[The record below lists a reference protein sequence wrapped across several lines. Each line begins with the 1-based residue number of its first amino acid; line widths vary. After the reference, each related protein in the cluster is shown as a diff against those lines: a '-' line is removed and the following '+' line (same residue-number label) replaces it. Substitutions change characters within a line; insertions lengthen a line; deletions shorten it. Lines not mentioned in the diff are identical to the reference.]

1 MDKGTSVLIMTEN
14 SGFAAYALWNALKLH
29 FTSESYDYFKYNGKT
44 NVSKQTF
51 TTNKSKYQ
59 FYKLSRKYD
68 LDELKNFYV
77 ANFIQ
82 GKGDWVGDLLQDGD
96 ENYTKWQ
103 KTQQSLTY
111 TFENDIMYMFDSVDG
126 AEFWHIDDYFKP
138 IDGGWPML
146 ITKMMHDKISL
157 ETVCILVDIFGCMP
171 KWEKQITED
180 IIWPTHRR
188 IIKKYTPFIQYDKE
202 KFTKFLKEK
211 IKEYA

>member
-1 MDKGTSVLIMTEN
+1 MTEN
-14 SGFAAYALWNALKLH
+14 TGFAAYALWNALKLH
-29 FTSESYDYFKYNGKT
+29 FTSDSYDYFKYNGKT
-44 NVSKQTF
+44 NVSKSTF
-51 TTNKSKYQ
+51 STNKSKYH
-59 FYKLSRKYD
+59 FYKLSRKYN
-68 LDELKNFYV
+68 LEELKDFYV

-146 ITKMMHDKISL
+146 ITKMMHDKIKL
-157 ETVCILVDIFGCMP
+157 ETVCILIDIFDCMP
-171 KWEKQITED
+171 RWEKQITED
-180 IIWPTHRR
+180 IVWPTHRR
-188 IIKKYTPFIQYDKE
+188 IIKKYTPFINYDKQ
-202 KFTKFLKEK
+202 KFKEILKEK
-211 IKEYA
+211 IKEHA

>member
-1 MDKGTSVLIMTEN
+1 MTEN

-51 TTNKSKYQ
+51 TINKSKYQ

-68 LDELKNFYV
+68 IEELKNFYI

-146 ITKMMHDKISL
+146 ITKMMHEKISL
-157 ETVCILVDIFGCMP
+157 ETVCILVDILGCMP

>member
-1 MDKGTSVLIMTEN
+1 MTEN
-14 SGFAAYALWNALKLH
+14 TGFAAYALWNALKLH
-29 FTSESYDYFKYNGKT
+29 FTSESYDYFRYNGKT

-68 LDELKNFYV
+68 LEELKNFYI

-111 TFENDIMYMFDSVDG
+111 TFENDIIVLLDKVENPNDLLVVRNN
-126 AEFWHIDDYFKP
+126 EFPKLLQYTTQGD
-138 IDGGWPML
+138 
-146 ITKMMHDKISL
+146 ITL
-157 ETVCILVDIFGCMP
+157 ETLIILNDLMNFFPM
-171 KWEKQITED
+171 WEKEIYDD
-180 IIWPTHRR
+180 IVWPSFKT
-188 IIKKYTPFIQYDKE
+188 KCVKYKPFLHYDKE
-202 KFTKFLKEK
+202 KFKQILKEK

>member
-1 MDKGTSVLIMTEN
+1 MTEN

-180 IIWPTHRR
+180 IIWPTHQR

>member
-1 MDKGTSVLIMTEN
+1 MTEN
-14 SGFAAYALWNALKLH
+14 TGFAAYALWNALKLH
-29 FTSESYDYFKYNGKT
+29 FTSDSYDYFKYNGKT
-44 NVSKQTF
+44 NVSKSTF
-51 TTNKSKYQ
+51 STNKSKYH
-59 FYKLSRKYD
+59 FYKLSRKYS
-68 LDELKNFYV
+68 LEELKDFYV

-146 ITKMMHDKISL
+146 ITKMMHDKIKL
-157 ETVCILVDIFGCMP
+157 ETVCILIDIFDCMP
-171 KWEKQITED
+171 RWEKQITDD
-180 IIWPTHRR
+180 IVWPTHRR
-188 IIKKYTPFIQYDKE
+188 IIKKYTPFINYDKQ
-202 KFTKFLKEK
+202 KFKEILKEK
-211 IKEYA
+211 IKEHA

>member
-1 MDKGTSVLIMTEN
+1 MTEN

-68 LDELKNFYV
+68 IEELKNFYI

-157 ETVCILVDIFGCMP
+157 ETVCILVDILGCMP

-180 IIWPTHRR
+180 IIWPTHQR

>member
-1 MDKGTSVLIMTEN
+1 MTEN
-14 SGFAAYALWNALKLH
+14 TGFAAYALWNALKLH

-59 FYKLSRKYD
+59 FYKLSRKYN
-68 LDELKNFYV
+68 LEELKNFYI

-138 IDGGWPML
+138 VDGGWPML
-146 ITKMMHDKISL
+146 ITKMMHEKISL
-157 ETVCILVDIFGCMP
+157 ETVCILVDILGCMP

-188 IIKKYTPFIQYDKE
+188 IIKKYTPFILYDKE
-202 KFTKFLKEK
+202 KYKQILKEK

>member
-1 MDKGTSVLIMTEN
+1 MTEN

-51 TTNKSKYQ
+51 TINKSKYQ

-68 LDELKNFYV
+68 TEELKNFYI

-126 AEFWHIDDYFKP
+126 ADFWHIDDYFKP

-157 ETVCILVDIFGCMP
+157 ETVCILVDILGCMP

>member
-1 MDKGTSVLIMTEN
+1 
-14 SGFAAYALWNALKLH
+14 LKLH

-51 TTNKSKYQ
+51 TINKSKYQ

-68 LDELKNFYV
+68 IEELKNFYI

>member
-1 MDKGTSVLIMTEN
+1 MTEN

-51 TTNKSKYQ
+51 TINKSKYQ

-68 LDELKNFYV
+68 IEELKNFYI

-157 ETVCILVDIFGCMP
+157 ETVCILVDILGCMP

>member
-1 MDKGTSVLIMTEN
+1 MTEN
-14 SGFAAYALWNALKLH
+14 TGFAAYALWNALKLH
-29 FTSESYDYFKYNGKT
+29 FTSDSYDYFKYNGKT
-44 NVSKQTF
+44 NVSKSTF
-51 TTNKSKYQ
+51 STNKSKYH
-59 FYKLSRKYD
+59 FYKLSRKYN
-68 LDELKNFYV
+68 LEELKNFYI

-146 ITKMMHDKISL
+146 ITKMMHDKIKL
-157 ETVCILVDIFGCMP
+157 ETVCILIDIFDCMP
-171 KWEKQITED
+171 RWEKQITED
-180 IIWPTHRR
+180 IVWPTHRR
-188 IIKKYTPFIQYDKE
+188 IIKKYTPFINYDKQ
-202 KFTKFLKEK
+202 KFKEILKEK
-211 IKEYA
+211 IKEHA

>member
-1 MDKGTSVLIMTEN
+1 MTEN
-14 SGFAAYALWNALKLH
+14 TGFAAYALWNALKLH

-59 FYKLSRKYD
+59 FYKLSRKYN
-68 LDELKNFYV
+68 LDELKNFYI

-146 ITKMMHDKISL
+146 ITKMMHENISL
-157 ETVCILVDIFGCMP
+157 ETVCILVDILGCMP

-188 IIKKYTPFIQYDKE
+188 IIKKYTPFISYDKE
-202 KFTKFLKEK
+202 KYKQILKEK

>member
-1 MDKGTSVLIMTEN
+1 MTEN
-14 SGFAAYALWNALKLH
+14 TGFAAYALWNALKLH

-59 FYKLSRKYD
+59 FYKLSRKYN
-68 LDELKNFYV
+68 LDELKNFYI

-146 ITKMMHDKISL
+146 ITKMMHDKIKL
-157 ETVCILVDIFGCMP
+157 ETVCILIDIFDCMP
-171 KWEKQITED
+171 RWEKQITED
-180 IIWPTHRR
+180 IVWPTHRR
-188 IIKKYTPFIQYDKE
+188 IIKKYTPFINYDKQ
-202 KFTKFLKEK
+202 KFKEILKEK
-211 IKEYA
+211 IKEHA

>member
-1 MDKGTSVLIMTEN
+1 MTEN

-111 TFENDIMYMFDSVDG
+111 TFENDIIV
-126 AEFWHIDDYFKP
+126 
-138 IDGGWPML
+138 L
-146 ITKMMHDKISL
+146 LDKVENPNDLLVVRNNQFPKLMQYATQGDISL
-157 ETVCILVDIFGCMP
+157 ETLIILDDLMNFFPM
-171 KWEKQITED
+171 WEKEIYDD
-180 IIWPTHRR
+180 IVWPNFKT
-188 IIKKYTPFIQYDKE
+188 KCVKYKPFLHYDKD
-202 KFTKFLKEK
+202 KFKQILKEK

>member
-1 MDKGTSVLIMTEN
+1 MTEN
-14 SGFAAYALWNALKLH
+14 TGFAAYALWNALKLH

-68 LDELKNFYV
+68 LDELKNFYI
-77 ANFIQ
+77 ANFIK
-82 GKGDWVGDLLQDGD
+82 GNGDWVGDLLQDGD

-111 TFENDIMYMFDSVDG
+111 TFENDIIYMFDSVDG

-146 ITKMMHDKISL
+146 ITKMMHEKISL
-157 ETVCILVDIFGCMP
+157 ETVCILIDILGCMP
-171 KWEKQITED
+171 RWEKQITED

-188 IIKKYTPFIQYDKE
+188 IIKKYTPFISYDKE
-202 KFTKFLKEK
+202 RCKQMLKEK
-211 IKEYA
+211 IKQYA